1 MNCTDGGAVFVS
13 RLVISYVHC
22 GYSMMGGIVLF
33 TPTTDGASLQ
43 GRRLAETHAPGT
55 ASMAIPI
62 EHAYSLT
69 ALSLAQ

>member
-1 MNCTDGGAVFVS
+1 
-13 RLVISYVHC
+13 
-22 GYSMMGGIVLF
+22 MMGGIVLF